1 MGHRHTYLTF
11 RNILFYVVLLWSG
24 MTANAQ
30 SGKGNFAGRVVDKD
44 TKQPVGYA
52 AVRLLTLPDSAF
64 VTGVATTDDGKFK
77 MPVVWPKDK
86 KLFLEI
92 SFIGYTTFSKPIPA
106 SFRGSSQNLGDI
118 ALLPDGFLLNETVIV
133 GKAPLAV
140 TEQDTTVFNA
150 SAYRTPEGSMLED
163 LVKQLP
169 GGEIDGDGKLLIH
182 GKEVKKNIGR
192 R

>member
-140 TEQDTTVFNA
+140 TEQDTTFSLSYSRRFHA
-150 SAYRTPEGSMLED
+150 
-163 LVKQLP
+163 
-169 GGEIDGDGKLLIH
+169 
-182 GKEVKKNIGR
+182 GR
-192 R
+192 SCETIARWGN

>member
-1 MGHRHTYLTF
+1 MTF

-106 SFRGSSQNLGDI
+106 SFRGSSQNLI
-118 ALLPDGFLLNETVIV
+118 LRYFLM
-133 GKAPLAV
+133 A
-140 TEQDTTVFNA
+140 F
-150 SAYRTPEGSMLED
+150 Y
-163 LVKQLP
+163 
-169 GGEIDGDGKLLIH
+169 
-182 GKEVKKNIGR
+182 
-192 R
+192 